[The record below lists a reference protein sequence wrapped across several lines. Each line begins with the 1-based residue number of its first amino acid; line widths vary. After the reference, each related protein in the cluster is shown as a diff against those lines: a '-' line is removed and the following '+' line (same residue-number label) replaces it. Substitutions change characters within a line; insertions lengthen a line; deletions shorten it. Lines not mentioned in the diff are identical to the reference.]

1 MKKVLLFVVAIIM
14 GFSAQL
20 AAQGME
26 DFTNFPETGSS
37 YNDGTFSGLDGSIW
51 TYTQCRGDIAITLP
65 TPTLGKNRTPTSSI
79 QSGLISGGIGVLSFD
94 YMQAFSTNVNLDVY
108 VNGVLITTVTS
119 NNEVNIVKNSGD
131 IVINVPGDFNLKF
144 IQHDNNAGQVS
155 IDNIVWT
162 GYTTT
167 ALPEPTNYPENFS
180 ATPSPFSI
188 ILNWEDATTGAQLPQ
203 AYLIKASTSNN
214 ITAPLDGTPVADDI
228 DLSDGSGAKNIAQG
242 VETFSFT
249 GLANNQVYY
258 FSIYPYTN
266 SGSLIDYKTDGTAP
280 SASSTTP
287 NLSLIHSQ
295 DFNDRTFGAWTTFS
309 VTGDQQWTI
318 DTIHGIE
325 NTPCARVSGY
335 ATTSNENEDWL
346 ISPTLNLA
354 NYTSEIIQF
363 YSAKNYTGP
372 DMQVMISTDYAGSGN
387 PNLAYWENLDA
398 TLSPGGWAWTFSG
411 NIDIANFASGNVY
424 IGFKYTSTATES
436 ATWEV
441 DDIKVWGHQEIG
453 IEQPKNNLTIIS
465 PNPAREF
472 VKVSVQHPCELL
484 LYSLTGEKII
494 QTHITKGIH
503 QISLQNYP
511 SGIYILKLIP
521 EGYPAEV
528 FKLIIR

>member
-51 TYTQCRGDIAITLP
+51 TYTQCRGDIAIALP

-188 ILNWEDATTGAQLPQ
+188 ILNWDDATTGAQLPQ

-228 DLSDGSGAKNIAQG
+228 DLSDG
-242 VETFSFT
+242 
-249 GLANNQVYY
+249 
-258 FSIYPYTN
+258 
-266 SGSLIDYKTDGTAP
+266 
-280 SASSTTP
+280 
-287 NLSLIHSQ
+287 
-295 DFNDRTFGAWTTFS
+295 
-309 VTGDQQWTI
+309 
-318 DTIHGIE
+318 
-325 NTPCARVSGY
+325 
-335 ATTSNENEDWL
+335 
-346 ISPTLNLA
+346 
-354 NYTSEIIQF
+354 
-363 YSAKNYTGP
+363 
-372 DMQVMISTDYAGSGN
+372 
-387 PNLAYWENLDA
+387 
-398 TLSPGGWAWTFSG
+398 
-411 NIDIANFASGNVY
+411 
-424 IGFKYTSTATES
+424 
-436 ATWEV
+436 
-441 DDIKVWGHQEIG
+441 
-453 IEQPKNNLTIIS
+453 
-465 PNPAREF
+465 
-472 VKVSVQHPCELL
+472 
-484 LYSLTGEKII
+484 
-494 QTHITKGIH
+494 
-503 QISLQNYP
+503 
-511 SGIYILKLIP
+511 
-521 EGYPAEV
+521 
-528 FKLIIR
+528 